1 MGSEMDAA
9 LGAYGDAVDLVF
21 LAFGLIWLA
30 VGAII
35 MRNEE
40 AEDGR

>member
-9 LGAYGDAVDLVF
+9 LGAYGDAVILVF

-30 VGAII
+30 VAAMII
-35 MRNEE
+35 RNEE

>member
-9 LGAYGDAVDLVF
+9 LGAYGDATDLVF

-30 VGAII
+30 VGVLI

-40 AEDGR
+40 VEDGR